1 MEQNSRLVAVGNR
14 GFVVALA
21 GIGAEPVRCEG
32 APEFAEALKRLAIQ
46 RDVSVVFAPE
56 PLMEATPDAVQ
67 AFRARSHA
75 ALVGLPLLES
85 SSHPSLEQVR
95 TLIEQATGAR
105 LI

>member
-1 MEQNSRLVAVGNR
+1 MSRLVAVGNR

-21 GIGAEPVRCEG
+21 GVGAEPVRCDG
-32 APEFAEALKRLAIQ
+32 APEFAEALKRLALQ

-56 PLMEATPDAVQ
+56 PLMQGAPEAVKS
-67 AFRARSHA
+67 FRARSHA

-85 SSHPSLEQVR
+85 AEHPSLEEMR
-95 TLIEQATGAR
+95 GLIEQATGAR